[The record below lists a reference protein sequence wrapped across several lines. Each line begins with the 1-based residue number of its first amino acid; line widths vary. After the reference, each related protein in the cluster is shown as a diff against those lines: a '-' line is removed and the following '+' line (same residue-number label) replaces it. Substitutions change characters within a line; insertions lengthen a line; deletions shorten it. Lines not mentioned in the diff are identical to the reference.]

1 VALVQLVVIALVQG
15 ITEFLPISSS
25 AHLVLVPVVT
35 GWPDQGILVDVAVH
49 IGTLGAVI
57 AYFRAD
63 VAAML
68 RGGLSFFGIRAFF
81 GRRASPAE
89 RRLALALIIGTIPVV
104 VAGLALELLDALEA
118 MRSAAVIGWTSLIF
132 GLVLYGADQHGA
144 LVRKMADMTLGRAL
158 LIGLAQVLALVP
170 GTSRSGIT
178 MTAARALGF
187 TRPEAARF
195 SMVLSIPTIFA
206 AGTLGIYEIV
216 KRGDLRLEADALLA
230 GGLAFV
236 SALVAIALL
245 MRWLQHAS
253 MTPFVV
259 YRVVLGLGLLAWA
272 YL

>member
-1 VALVQLVVIALVQG
+1 MALIQLVVIALVQG

-49 IGTLGAVI
+49 IGTLGAVV

-68 RGGLSFFGIRAFF
+68 RGGLSFFGL
-81 GRRASPAE
+81 RASPAE

-104 VAGLALELLDALEA
+104 IAGLALELLDALEA

-144 LVRKMADMTLGRAL
+144 LVKKMADMTLGRAL

-206 AGTLGIYEIV
+206 AGTLGIYEIA
-216 KRGDLRLEADALLA
+216 KRGDLRLQADALLA